1 MASSNLVGGFALAA
15 DEKTIFAES
24 SGISDPD
31 GEDHAEAR
39 SSAEEETLDD
49 VVDEEVDEVAA
60 EVGQSEGYYSWPS
73 DTDRFDA
80 LASTM
85 VEVPFPA
92 SDARASTS
100 GEAPL
105 AASGIVNTR
114 QSLSIN
120 PDLRGR
126 SQTAQHCTSTFR
138 ILCSRMRSIHQ
149 AVFKKESTTVSD
161 ETFWVK
167 LFASPLDVSWRAA
180 NHERLRQRLDWVL
193 GFIRKGTLST
203 KAQTAKD
210 ILQEPDLCPEW
221 VKTFLAVNGALSQV
235 EEMIQSHGRHSVT
248 HEFCNTYSSLVAQL
262 WEEAMSPTSFRKKF
276 GTLRIL
282 ESLRQR
288 SLHVKKDCPS
298 YLDRPPSNWTQE
310 EDAILCDHIE
320 TKDSWD
326 DVVQSSEESSGKDRP
341 KKSPALRAKH
351 HGWNMTKLRMRSMW
365 LDIFIMRRSMSGP
378 KLTKSVKIFEGDWI
392 LLKLQTI
399 GPEDLDF

>member
-1 MASSNLVGGFALAA
+1 MAPKSNHQSIKAPKARATTALAA

-92 SDARASTS
+92 S
-100 GEAPL
+100 
-105 AASGIVNTR
+105 GIVNTR

-180 NHERLRQRLDWVL
+180 NHERLRQCLDWVL
-193 GFIRKGTLST
+193 EFIRKGTLPT
-203 KAQTAKD
+203 KAKTAKD
-210 ILQEPDLCPEW
+210 ILQEALGQSVLTCHKHPYKYASEQATDGFLKPDLCLEW
-221 VKTFLAVNGALSQV
+221 VKTFLAANGALS
-235 EEMIQSHGRHSVT
+235 
-248 HEFCNTYSSLVAQL
+248 
-262 WEEAMSPTSFRKKF
+262 
-276 GTLRIL
+276 
-282 ESLRQR
+282 
-288 SLHVKKDCPS
+288 
-298 YLDRPPSNWTQE
+298 
-310 EDAILCDHIE
+310 
-320 TKDSWD
+320 
-326 DVVQSSEESSGKDRP
+326 
-341 KKSPALRAKH
+341 
-351 HGWNMTKLRMRSMW
+351 
-365 LDIFIMRRSMSGP
+365 
-378 KLTKSVKIFEGDWI
+378 
-392 LLKLQTI
+392 
-399 GPEDLDF
+399 